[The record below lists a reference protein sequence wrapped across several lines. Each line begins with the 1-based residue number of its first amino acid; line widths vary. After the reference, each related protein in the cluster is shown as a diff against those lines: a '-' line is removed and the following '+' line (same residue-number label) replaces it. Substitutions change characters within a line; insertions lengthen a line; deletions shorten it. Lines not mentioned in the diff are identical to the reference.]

1 MDDYLATELEFRA
14 SYILQEAALLARHA
28 RRSTVSAADVA
39 LAHLSLC
46 GGHGGG
52 GAWSQHPGSAGAR
65 LLLSAGAVRTA
76 PLGAAALLGGAEG
89 EGGGAAALAGSR
101 EAAATL
107 AAVTAALGAA
117 LASGSAEEFSGLLSG
132 LAGQHGLQL
141 ARLMPAV
148 VSSLRAAL
156 EGLLLAPALAG
167 GGGGGG
173 GAPDARQL
181 HCLLHIVAGVTA
193 HRGLPVEDC
202 SGELLALL
210 ASLLLH
216 RDGGAAGE
224 AADAAAR
231 GQQLRELAADVFAD
245 FVERVA
251 VQWPQVTEQ
260 AVALLLDA
268 AVDAAIVREEAP
280 GGAAAASPR
289 KGSALPSAPLRCCW
303 APSPRLRASQRC
315 HPRSARCFSAFS
327 PRWRRTGRRPRAAA
341 RVARAWAAARRS
353 AAGRTRRGAC
363 ARGRSGGTLE
373 KHQRRFE
380 VVK

>member
-1 MDDYLATELEFRA
+1 
-14 SYILQEAALLARHA
+14 
-28 RRSTVSAADVA
+28 
-39 LAHLSLC
+39 
-46 GGHGGG
+46 
-52 GAWSQHPGSAGAR
+52 
-65 LLLSAGAVRTA
+65 
-76 PLGAAALLGGAEG
+76 
-89 EGGGAAALAGSR
+89 
-101 EAAATL
+101 
-107 AAVTAALGAA
+107 VTAALGAA

-280 GGAAAASPR
+280 GGSGGGKSAQRLRVTVSAPALLLGALAALARFP
-289 KGSALPSAPLRCCW
+289 ALPPAQRPLLQ
-303 APSPRLRASQRC
+303 RLLATLEAHWEETAGGGAC
-315 HPRSARCFSAFS
+315 GA
-327 PRWRRTGRRPRAAA
+327 GLGGGAALSS
-341 RVARAWAAARRS
+341 WEDAARRM
-353 AAGRTRRGAC
+353 C
-363 ARGRSGGTLE
+363 ARA
-373 KHQRRFE
+373 QRRHFGE
-380 VVK
+380 APAPV